1 VSSVVVRAL
10 VVVVLVG
17 LALLVARL
25 AGRWQRPVHATPTL
39 EGLDVPA
46 GLVVFTSTD
55 CANCRAALAAASATG
70 APIREVTH
78 ELEPALFA
86 KAGVEAVPLT
96 VVVSEEGSVVAT
108 FAGDPKVRGLR
119 RAVRVAGF

>member
-1 VSSVVVRAL
+1 MSSVVIRAL

-25 AGRWQRPVHATPTL
+25 AGRWQRPIHATPNL
-39 EGLDVPA
+39 EGLELPA

-55 CANCRAALAAASATG
+55 CANCRAALAAASDTG
-70 APIREVTH
+70 VPIREVTY
-78 ELEPALFA
+78 ELEPGLFA

-96 VVVSEEGSVVAT
+96 VVVSEEGSVAAT
-108 FAGDPKVRGLR
+108 FAGVPGARGLR
-119 RAVRVAGF
+119 RALRVAGF